1 MWSSGLSAVV
11 SCARTDVARGGAAS
25 FSGRRCREVTRQPR
39 PRLASTRRLV
49 AIAAIEPGRGDE
61 ETMSSSSSTSVGVG
75 TSTSPDVG
83 GVDAASGLAGAPF
96 RTRIVKETTPRE
108 SETEVTGNGD
118 GSKTS
123 RARRRRKTPMNE
135 KPKKFGLDDVEKRG
149 RGGKRQPT
157 MTERWTREN
166 RRMRRMNKGDL
177 KLLTGD
183 DERVLSN
190 AIQTLLRIERG
201 EESLKDEDKAKKIEF
216 LSKMDAIEALAAQEK
231 MPKESKEAFET
242 RLAESL
248 GYDNVATMRADV
260 KAGKNARKRLVSAN
274 MGLVATIGGSC
285 FEKCQPSDRGSLS
298 KQDMIHE
305 GVTGLVR
312 ASELFDPARGYKFS
326 TYASTWIWR
335 DCMRSANVNGRLIKI
350 PEYLLSMD
358 KAASRVRDQLQQR
371 LGREVTMEEVLNAS
385 SDSNLTVE
393 KLEQLKDLKTL
404 KGTPISIDSSVYSK
418 SGEVIE
424 FGDPT
429 EFEDPNAGSEG
440 DVLVQDLENDFLRD
454 EILSALGSLKPK
466 EALVIKYRF
475 GLSGEPMSRSEVA
488 EKLSMSFEGIRQC
501 ENKAMDKLR
510 APKVTR
516 SLVAHLDEADVPS
529 SEKPAEKPKKMKTRR
544 SKKAPPPTS
553 AIDLV
558 RSIQL

>member
-1 MWSSGLSAVV
+1 MPSSGLSAIV
-11 SCARTDVARGGAAS
+11 SCARTNVARGGAAS

-39 PRLASTRRLV
+39 LTSTRRLV
-49 AIAAIEPGRGDE
+49 AIAAIEEPGRGDE
-61 ETMSSSSSTSVGVG
+61 ETVSSSSSTSAGVG
-75 TSTSPDVG
+75 TSTATDG
-83 GVDAASGLAGAPF
+83 GSVDAASGLAGAPF
-96 RTRIVKETTPRE
+96 RPRIVKETTPRE
-108 SETEVTGNGD
+108 SETEATGNGD
-118 GSKTS
+118 GPKTS

-149 RGGKRQPT
+149 RGVGRKPT

-177 KLLTGD
+177 KLLTVD

-216 LSKMDAIEALAAQEK
+216 VSKMDAIEALAAQER
-231 MPKESKEAFET
+231 MPKESRGAFEA
-242 RLAESL
+242 RLADSL
-248 GYDNVATMRADV
+248 GYDNVAAMRADV

-305 GVTGLVR
+305 GVTGLIR

-371 LGREVTMEEVLNAS
+371 LGRDVTMEEVLNAS

-393 KLEQLKDLKTL
+393 KLEQMKDLKTL
-404 KGTPISIDSSVYSK
+404 KGTPISIDSTVYSK
-418 SGEVIE
+418 SGEGIE
-424 FGDPT
+424 FA
-429 EFEDPNAGSEG
+429 DPNAGSEG

-454 EILSALGSLKPK
+454 EIVSALGSLKPK

-488 EKLSMSFEGIRQC
+488 EKLGMSFEGIRQC
-501 ENKAMDKLR
+501 ENRAMDKLR

-516 SLVAHLDEADVPS
+516 SLFAHLDEADVPS
-529 SEKPAEKPKKMKTRR
+529 SEKPTEKPKKTKTRR

>member
-1 MWSSGLSAVV
+1 MRSSGLSAVV
-11 SCARTDVARGGAAS
+11 LCARTDVARGGAAS

-39 PRLASTRRLV
+39 LRLVSTRRLV

-61 ETMSSSSSTSVGVG
+61 ETMASSSSTSVGVG
-75 TSTSPDVG
+75 TSTATDVG
-83 GVDAASGLAGAPF
+83 GDDVVASGLAGAPF

-108 SETEVTGNGD
+108 SETEATGNGD
-118 GSKTS
+118 GSKMS

-149 RGGKRQPT
+149 RGAERKPT

-177 KLLTGD
+177 KLLTVD
-183 DERVLSN
+183 DERVLSD

-201 EESLKDEDKAKKIEF
+201 EEILKDEDKAKKIVF
-216 LSKMDAIEALAAQEK
+216 VSKMDAIEALAAQEK
-231 MPKESKEAFET
+231 MPKESRGAFET

-248 GYDNVATMRADV
+248 GYDNVTAMRADV

-305 GVTGLVR
+305 GVTGLIR

-335 DCMRSANVNGRLIKI
+335 DCMRSANASGRLIKI

-393 KLEQLKDLKTL
+393 KLEQLKDLKML

-418 SGEVIE
+418 SGEGIE
-424 FGDPT
+424 FT
-429 EFEDPNAGSEG
+429 DPNAGSEG
-440 DVLVQDLENDFLRD
+440 DLLVQDLENDFLRD
-454 EILSALGSLKPK
+454 EIVSALGSLKPK

-488 EKLSMSFEGIRQC
+488 EKLGMSFEGIRQC
-501 ENKAMDKLR
+501 ENRAMDKLR

-529 SEKPAEKPKKMKTRR
+529 SEKPAEKPKKTKSRR

>member
-1 MWSSGLSAVV
+1 MRSSGLSAVV
-11 SCARTDVARGGAAS
+11 LCARTDVARGGAAS

-39 PRLASTRRLV
+39 LRLVSTRRLV

-61 ETMSSSSSTSVGVG
+61 ETMASSSSTSVGVG
-75 TSTSPDVG
+75 TSTATDVG
-83 GVDAASGLAGAPF
+83 GDDVAASGLAGAPF

-108 SETEVTGNGD
+108 SETEATGNGD

-149 RGGKRQPT
+149 RGAERKPT

-201 EESLKDEDKAKKIEF
+201 EEILKDEDKAKKIEF
-216 LSKMDAIEALAAQEK
+216 VSKMDAIEALAAQEK
-231 MPKESKEAFET
+231 MPKESRGAFET
-242 RLAESL
+242 RLAKSL
-248 GYDNVATMRADV
+248 DYDNVAAMRADV

-305 GVTGLVR
+305 GVTGLIR

-335 DCMRSANVNGRLIKI
+335 DCMRSANTSGRLIKI

-358 KAASRVRDQLQQR
+358 KAASRVRDQLQER

-418 SGEVIE
+418 SGEGIE
-424 FGDPT
+424 FT
-429 EFEDPNAGSEG
+429 DPNAGSEG
-440 DVLVQDLENDFLRD
+440 DLLVQDLENDFLRD
-454 EILSALGSLKPK
+454 EIVSALGSLKPK

-488 EKLSMSFEGIRQC
+488 EKLGMSFEGIRQC
-501 ENKAMDKLR
+501 ENRAMDKLR

-529 SEKPAEKPKKMKTRR
+529 NEKPAEKPKKTKTRR

>member
-1 MWSSGLSAVV
+1 MRSSGLSAVV
-11 SCARTDVARGGAAS
+11 LCARTDVARGGAAS

-39 PRLASTRRLV
+39 LRLVSTRRLV

-61 ETMSSSSSTSVGVG
+61 ETMASSSSTSVGVG
-75 TSTSPDVG
+75 TSTATDVG
-83 GVDAASGLAGAPF
+83 GDDVAASGLAGAPF

-108 SETEVTGNGD
+108 SETEATGNGD

-149 RGGKRQPT
+149 RGAERKPT

-201 EESLKDEDKAKKIEF
+201 EEILKDEDKAKKIEF
-216 LSKMDAIEALAAQEK
+216 VSKMDAIEALAAQEK
-231 MPKESKEAFET
+231 MPKESRGAFET
-242 RLAESL
+242 RLAKSL
-248 GYDNVATMRADV
+248 DYDNVAAMRADV

-305 GVTGLVR
+305 GVTGLIR

-335 DCMRSANVNGRLIKI
+335 DCMRSANTNGRLIKI

-358 KAASRVRDQLQQR
+358 KAASRVRDQLQER

-404 KGTPISIDSSVYSK
+404 KDTPISIDSSVYSK
-418 SGEVIE
+418 SGEGIE
-424 FGDPT
+424 FT
-429 EFEDPNAGSEG
+429 DPNAGSEG
-440 DVLVQDLENDFLRD
+440 DLLVQDLENDFLRD
-454 EILSALGSLKPK
+454 EIVSALGSLKPK

-488 EKLSMSFEGIRQC
+488 EKLGMSFEGIRQC
-501 ENKAMDKLR
+501 ENRAMDKLR

-529 SEKPAEKPKKMKTRR
+529 NEKPAEKPKKTKTRR

>member
-1 MWSSGLSAVV
+1 MRSSGLSAVV

-39 PRLASTRRLV
+39 VASTRRLV
-49 AIAAIEPGRGDE
+49 AIAAIEEPGRGDE
-61 ETMSSSSSTSVGVG
+61 ETMPSSSSTSVGVG
-75 TSTSPDVG
+75 TSTATDVG
-83 GVDAASGLAGAPF
+83 SDDAASGLAGAPF

-108 SETEVTGNGD
+108 SETEALGNGD

-135 KPKKFGLDDVEKRG
+135 KPKKFGLDDAEKRG
-149 RGGKRQPT
+149 RDVERKPT

-183 DERVLSN
+183 DERILSN

-216 LSKMDAIEALAAQEK
+216 VSKMDAIEALAAQEK
-231 MPKESKEAFET
+231 MPKESRGAFEA

-248 GYDNVATMRADV
+248 GYDNVAAMRADV

-305 GVTGLVR
+305 GVTGLIR

-335 DCMRSANVNGRLIKI
+335 DCMRSANANGRLIKI

-358 KAASRVRDQLQQR
+358 KAACRVKDQLQQR

-418 SGEVIE
+418 SGDGIE
-424 FGDPT
+424 FT
-429 EFEDPNAGSEG
+429 DPNAGSEG

-454 EILSALGSLKPK
+454 EIVSALGSLKPK

-488 EKLSMSFEGIRQC
+488 EKLGMSFEGIRQC
-501 ENKAMDKLR
+501 ENRAMDKLR

-529 SEKPAEKPKKMKTRR
+529 REKPAEKPKKTKTRR

>member
-1 MWSSGLSAVV
+1 MRSFGLSAVV

-39 PRLASTRRLV
+39 LTSTRRLV
-49 AIAAIEPGRGDE
+49 AIAAIEEPGRGDE

-75 TSTSPDVG
+75 TSTATDVG
-83 GVDAASGLAGAPF
+83 SDEAASGLAGAPF
-96 RTRIVKETTPRE
+96 RTRVVKETTPRE
-108 SETEVTGNGD
+108 SETEATGNGD

-135 KPKKFGLDDVEKRG
+135 KPKKFGLDDAEKRG
-149 RGGKRQPT
+149 RGVERKPT

-216 LSKMDAIEALAAQEK
+216 VSKMDAIEALAAQEK
-231 MPKESKEAFET
+231 MPKESRGAFEA

-248 GYDNVATMRADV
+248 GYDNVAAMRADV

-305 GVTGLVR
+305 GVTGLIR

-335 DCMRSANVNGRLIKI
+335 DCMRSANANGRLIKI

-358 KAASRVRDQLQQR
+358 KAASRVKDQLQQR
-371 LGREVTMEEVLNAS
+371 LGREVTMEEVMNAS

-418 SGEVIE
+418 SGDGIE
-424 FGDPT
+424 FT
-429 EFEDPNAGSEG
+429 DPNAGSEG

-454 EILSALGSLKPK
+454 EIVSALGSLKPK

-488 EKLSMSFEGIRQC
+488 EKLGMSFEGIRQC
-501 ENKAMDKLR
+501 ENRAMDKLR

-529 SEKPAEKPKKMKTRR
+529 SEKPAEKPKKTKTRR